1 MLMKPQS
8 RGQVTAR
15 HPVWGSSWLPAAS
28 LLALSAQ
35 SLPRPLLLT
44 WLQTTYRR
52 DTANN
57 RLADAVVGSA
67 FIRWGPP
74 CVTDAERAQKMKA

>member
-1 MLMKPQS
+1 MKPQS
-8 RGQVTAR
+8 RGQVSAR
-15 HPVWGSSWLPAAS
+15 HLVWGSSWLLAAS

-35 SLPRPLLLT
+35 PLPRPFRLT

-67 FIRWGPP
+67 FMRGGPP
-74 CVTDAERAQKMKA
+74 RVTDAERAQKVKA